1 MRSRKAFTLI
11 ELLVV
16 IAIIAVL
23 ISLLLPAV
31 QAARE
36 AARRSQCR
44 NNLKQLGLALWNY
57 MDVSTRFPIP
67 YSDVYNNCC
76 TSGTKPCHC
85 GVSGCR
91 NDWNAHMWGERLLPF
106 LEAATVYN
114 RIDFNSP
121 IFAPWTSP
129 CPAVTYTSKNSGC
142 VTACACAVNTPA
154 AAVIP
159 VFVCPSAPITQNPFT
174 EETQGWQCKFH
185 HCCFVFTRLNG
196 ANDYQGACGWTC
208 PIKGYWKYAFNC
220 GNSCDPGHCGHGMMA
235 DTGLGWSPERIT
247 DGTSTTM
254 YLAEIAGRPNWWTRG
269 GPSGL
274 VNHGLPTK
282 CAETPIK
289 AWFGSNPGGCWAC
302 WQNKGKCAHGSTFS
316 GAKASNSSASNII
329 PVCFIN
335 CTNENGVPVA
345 FSFHPGSAGML
356 MCDGSA
362 HMISENMSVAVAHAF
377 LTPRGRD
384 VVTDQ
389 ALQ

>member
-1 MRSRKAFTLI
+1 MSGGDVHQQEFRLR
-11 ELLVV
+11 ELF
-16 IAIIAVL
+16 
-23 ISLLLPAV
+23 LPP
-31 QAARE
+31 
-36 AARRSQCR
+36 S
-44 NNLKQLGLALWNY
+44 
-57 MDVSTRFPIP
+57 
-67 YSDVYNNCC
+67 
-76 TSGTKPCHC
+76 
-85 GVSGCR
+85 
-91 NDWNAHMWGERLLPF
+91 
-106 LEAATVYN
+106 
-114 RIDFNSP
+114 
-121 IFAPWTSP
+121 
-129 CPAVTYTSKNSGC
+129 
-142 VTACACAVNTPA
+142 TPA
-154 AAVIP
+154 AQVIP
-159 VFVCPSAPITQNPFT
+159 VFVCPSAPLSQNPFT
-174 EETQGWQCKFH
+174 EETQGWQCHFH

-274 VNHGLPTK
+274 VNHGLPTT

-289 AWFGSNPGGCWAC
+289 GWFGSNPGGCWAC